1 MAWDRSRQR
10 LQVSAMLLAAC
21 AFASGAPVWAQDVA
35 EAARQAQAAKDKQ
48 GAGLK
53 HVYTDEDLKRKKI
66 LTPEDRQ
73 LLDAKKRE
81 QAIPG
86 SEVAPTDLDAQ
97 ALDQL
102 PLGDVARMYRAMKE
116 LQMQTGAPTEYHL
129 GVVGGAL
136 ASPEVMP
143 KVTPEFVMPR
153 PNVFQPENR
162 TTPTAPEFADATSTA
177 SAPKAQHEFAMPR
190 PRNAHRTT
198 RHEAI
203 APVFANAAGTMP
215 VANSDVVIAK
225 PSEVQPAARTE
236 AIAPVSAHSSIV
248 PMKGATAYVMPKPR
262 EVQPTAG
269 SAPIAP
275 VFPNFNAPRT
285 VVVQRG
291 DTMWKLAEVN
301 MGDGR
306 RWRELAAVNPSIS
319 DPKHIVPGT
328 VINLAENAP
337 VVPAA
342 PAAPSDSNITI
353 RKGDSLWKIAK
364 LKLGAGG
371 FWGCIA
377 KANPRIIDANRIY
390 AGDVLTLPTD
400 CESNTTK

>member
-1 MAWDRSRQR
+1 MTWDRSRQR

-21 AFASGAPVWAQDVA
+21 AFSSGAPVWAQDVA

-66 LTPEDRQ
+66 LTPEDRE

-129 GVVGGAL
+129 PAAGAAL
-136 ASPEVMP
+136 ASPEVTP
-143 KVTPEFVMPR
+143 KVTTEFVMPK
-153 PNVFQPENR
+153 PNAVQPVSG
-162 TTPTAPEFADATSTA
+162 TTPT
-177 SAPKAQHEFAMPR
+177 APKAQHEFGMSR
-190 PRNAHRTT
+190 PRNARRTT

-203 APVFANAAGTMP
+203 APVLADAVGTMP
-215 VANSDVVIAK
+215 LANSEVVIAK
-225 PSEVQPAARTE
+225 PSEVQRATRPE
-236 AIAPVSAHSSIV
+236 VIASVLAHSSVV
-248 PMKGATAYVMPKPR
+248 PMKGATEFVMPRPR
-262 EVQPTAG
+262 EVQPTVG
-269 SAPIAP
+269 RAPIAP
-275 VFPNFNAPRT
+275 IFPNVNAPRT
-285 VVVQRG
+285 VVVRRG

-301 MGDGR
+301 LGDGR

-337 VVPAA
+337 VAPAA

-400 CESNTTK
+400 CETNASK

>member
-1 MAWDRSRQR
+1 M
-10 LQVSAMLLAAC
+10 
-21 AFASGAPVWAQDVA
+21 WAQDVA

-81 QAIPG
+81 QAVPG

-129 GVVGGAL
+129 SVVGGAL
-136 ASPEVMP
+136 ASPEVTSS
-143 KVTPEFVMPR
+143 VTREFVMPK
-153 PNVFQPENR
+153 PNAAQPASG
-162 TTPTAPEFADATSTA
+162 TTPTAPVFGDETATA
-177 SAPKAQHEFAMPR
+177 SAPKAQHEFATSR
-190 PRNAHRTT
+190 PRNARRTT
-198 RHEAI
+198 RREAV
-203 APVFANAAGTMP
+203 APVFANAVSTMP
-215 VANSDVVIAK
+215 VANDAVVIAK
-225 PSEVQPAARTE
+225 PSEMQPEVRTE
-236 AIAPVSAHSSIV
+236 AIAPVSATSSVVAI
-248 PMKGATAYVMPKPR
+248 KGGTEFVMPRPR
-262 EVQPTAG
+262 EVQPITG
-269 SAPIAP
+269 SAPVAP
-275 VFPNFNAPRT
+275 VLPNINAPRT

-301 MGDGR
+301 LGDGR

-337 VVPAA
+337 VAPAV

-390 AGDVLTLPTD
+390 AGDTLTLPTD